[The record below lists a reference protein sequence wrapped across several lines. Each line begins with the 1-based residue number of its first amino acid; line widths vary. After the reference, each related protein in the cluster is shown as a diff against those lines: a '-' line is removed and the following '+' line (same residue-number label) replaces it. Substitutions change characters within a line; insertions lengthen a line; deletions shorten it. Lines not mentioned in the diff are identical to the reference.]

1 MWRGHWQIAKQLVN
15 GGIGQN
21 WFDCQQFRPL
31 APAGEEV
38 GGVLLRGEAGGVD
51 SGLWRDAEI
60 IKMGR
65 RHKGGTAVLTA
76 CSRVSL
82 SV

>member
-38 GGVLLRGEAGGVD
+38 GGVLLRGEAGGGTRVFGEMLK
-51 SGLWRDAEI
+51 SLKWG
-60 IKMGR
+60 
-65 RHKGGTAVLTA
+65 GGTKAA
-76 CSRVSL
+76 QRC
-82 SV
+82 